1 MTLGIPQKMKPAD
14 LKLGRIQTKEFKTA
28 DILKERRTPD
38 VLSSRPAPFYF
49 PVGMRAFYQTYGKR
63 WLDVTVA
70 SALLVFL
77 LPALLILIAAI
88 STNGGR
94 PIFSQ
99 LRVGRDGVPFHCY
112 KLRSMA
118 VDAEARLKKLLDT
131 DPAAAAEWAA
141 SQKLACDPRITA
153 LGQVLRRTSLD
164 ELPQLWNVIRGDMS
178 LVGPRPV
185 VPDELQRYGAEAD
198 AYLRLRPGISGAWQV
213 SGRNDLS
220 YADRVR
226 LDAEYATHVSLWTD
240 LGILARTVRA
250 VLWATGR

>member
-14 LKLGRIQTKEFKTA
+14 LTLGRVRTKDFKTA
-28 DILKERRTPD
+28 DVLKERQGFSIFPSRQAGLDFP
-38 VLSSRPAPFYF
+38 LSRHWL
-49 PVGMRAFYQTYGKR
+49 YQNYGKR

-70 SALLVFL
+70 SALLLFL
-77 LPALLILIAAI
+77 LPALFILVAVI
-88 STNGGR
+88 SANGGR
-94 PIFSQ
+94 PVFSQ
-99 LRVGRDGVPFHCY
+99 VRVGRDGVPFNCY

-118 VDAEARLKKLLDT
+118 VDAEARLRTLLER

-185 VPDELQRYGAEAD
+185 VPDELQRYGADAA

-226 LDAEYATHVSLWTD
+226 LDADYAAHVSLWTD